1 MSTFENQGYRWRE
14 TYFVLFDIN
23 NRPTVSQVEA
33 ALAVLN
39 DRFELQNLQA
49 DDEGRFESV
58 TLMSPDDFAALD
70 ICFLQGDEVDEQVA
84 QLNKDMRKSGE
95 DKSQLKKLAAAN
107 ARLDVLHF
115 QDVLSGMAGG
125 AITKDGEGDE
135 DELDEMFDP
144 SALLIVLD
152 ALVELTEGVAV
163 DPQTGTLV

>member
-14 TYFVLFDIN
+14 TYFVLFDSA

-33 ALAVLN
+33 ALGVLN

-58 TLMSPDDFAALD
+58 TLVSPDDFAALD

-115 QDVLSGMAGG
+115 QDVLGAMASGPTSPG
-125 AITKDGEGDE
+125 ADGDDE
-135 DELDEMFDP
+135 ELEEMFDP
-144 SALLIVLD
+144 SALLVVLD